1 MTVMEKRLELHELLC
16 ELLGSRNVYFQPPES
31 VKLKYPAIV
40 YARERIAN
48 DFADNSVYKQ
58 ELAYRITTIDKD
70 PDSEL
75 PIKISRLP
83 RCRYDRPY
91 TANNLNDNVFVLY
104 Y

>member
-40 YARERIAN
+40 YARERISN
-48 DFADNSVYKQ
+48 DFADNSVFRQ
-58 ELAYRITTIDKD
+58 DHAYRITTIDRD
-70 PDSEL
+70 PDSEM
-75 PIKISRLP
+75 PIAVSKLP
-83 RCRYDRPY
+83 RCRFDRAY
-91 TANNLNDNVFVLY
+91 ADNNLNYNVFVLY